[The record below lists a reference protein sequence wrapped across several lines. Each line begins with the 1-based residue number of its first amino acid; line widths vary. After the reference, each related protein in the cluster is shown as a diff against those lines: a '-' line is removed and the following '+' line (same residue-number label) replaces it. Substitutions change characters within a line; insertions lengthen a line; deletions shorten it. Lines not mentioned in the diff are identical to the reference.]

1 MNLNVHFF
9 SSEEKQKMLEMLDR
23 FEKEEAENGDSE
35 SGRHFISW
43 LTSIYTCIKLYG
55 CLRF

>member
-1 MNLNVHFF
+1 MYIHAYC

-23 FEKEEAENGDSE
+23 FEKQEAENGDIE
-35 SGRHFISW
+35 SGRHFISL

>member
-23 FEKEEAENGDSE
+23 FEKEEAENESE
-35 SGRHFISW
+35 SGRHFIYW
-43 LTSIYTCIKLYG
+43 LTSIYTCL
-55 CLRF
+55 

>member
-1 MNLNVHFF
+1 MYIHAYC
-9 SSEEKQKMLEMLDR
+9 SSEEKQKMLEMLDQ

-55 CLRF
+55 C